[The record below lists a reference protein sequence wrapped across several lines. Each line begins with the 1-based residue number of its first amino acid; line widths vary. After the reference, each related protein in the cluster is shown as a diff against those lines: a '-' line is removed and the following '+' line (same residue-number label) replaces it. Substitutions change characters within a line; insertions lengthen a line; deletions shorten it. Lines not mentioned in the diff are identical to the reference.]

1 MFVGCRG
8 IPSMCLEHAIN
19 VGLAAQLDIVS
30 SLKVVNTIAL
40 LVETSF
46 GFNAHGSIFSLDVFS
61 DLGDEQF
68 SSVGGFSADCKI
80 INLAA
85 DQHFLVVDGTRT
97 DVPLVDNVTECHLV
111 DQNFSD

>member
-1 MFVGCRG
+1 
-8 IPSMCLEHAIN
+8 MCLEHAIN

-46 GFNAHGSIFSLDVFS
+46 GFNAHGSIFSLDVFT
-61 DLGDEQF
+61 DLGDAQF

-80 INLAA
+80 INLVT
-85 DQHFLVVDGTRT
+85 DQHVLAINSTGIDISLMDSVM
-97 DVPLVDNVTECHLV
+97 ESHLI
-111 DQNFSD
+111 DEDFSDKAFP